1 MKYNRFS
8 NKRNKTKI
16 LIIAGVALALVAIL
30 LAVLLIPKAS
40 VDPDKESN
48 DKAIREIRMSVL
60 PTKTTYYVGEEFD
73 SSGAKIQVVTGA
85 QAYNYF
91 VNASDLEFSGF
102 DSSSAVEEQVI
113 TVTYQGFTT
122 SFKVCIREYENG
134 SGDAGDSG
142 NAGTSGTPGTGN
154 IQYIEICDMIL
165 TYSLYEWNWGPSAY
179 GAYYKITYSDGTV
192 YGSLED
198 TPVSRADFI
207 EWHPMNEPGTTDVVV
222 EFFDEA
228 TGTKIEITITV
239 TITE

>member
-1 MKYNRFS
+1 MKFES
-8 NKRNKTKI
+8 GKNKKLKIAI
-16 LIIAGVALALVAIL
+16 LIALAVVLVA
-30 LAVLLIPKAS
+30 
-40 VDPDKESN
+40 
-48 DKAIREIRMSVL
+48 AIVIAIVATININSGTNGEDDDARIQSIGIATY
-60 PTKTTYYVGEEFD
+60 PTKTNYYIGEDFD
-73 SSGAKIQVVTGA
+73 PTGLKIQVNTNS
-85 QAYNYF
+85 QANTYF
-91 VNASDLEFSGF
+91 VDWSKLTFSGF

-134 SGDAGDSG
+134 SGDAGNSG

-228 TGTKIEITITV
+228 TGTKIEITVTV